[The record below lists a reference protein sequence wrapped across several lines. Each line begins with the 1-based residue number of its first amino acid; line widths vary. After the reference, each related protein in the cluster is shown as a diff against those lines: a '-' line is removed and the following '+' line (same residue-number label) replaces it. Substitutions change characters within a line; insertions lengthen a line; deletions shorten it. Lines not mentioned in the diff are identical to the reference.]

1 MSHPTIVTGLA
12 HSSGIFRS
20 LESRHVGT
28 IDVVGMCK
36 IRIAKRML
44 VEINCSLCRCVMQ
57 IVGTPGK
64 KRKQPFRFDGTLTDN
79 ERLAYLDRA
88 VASRDLSTTRI
99 FSVRVNIPFSYP
111 CLPRSIY
118 IKNISLSINNKY
130 KLRDKSNKFARNI
143 ERNNICVL

>member
-1 MSHPTIVTGLA
+1 MSRPTIVTGLG
-12 HSSGIFRS
+12 HSSGIFRW
-20 LESRHVGT
+20 ESGHVGT

-64 KRKQPFRFDGTLTDN
+64 KRKQPFHFDGTLTDN

-88 VASRDLSTTRI
+88 AASRDLSTARYLSRPTKHA
-99 FSVRVNIPFSYP
+99 FLVSLLTP
-111 CLPRSIY
+111 IY
-118 IKNISLSINNKY
+118 LH
-130 KLRDKSNKFARNI
+130 
-143 ERNNICVL
+143 